1 MKSGAIRGEQVFL
14 VCHVYNESVMVTT
27 IAILFNN
34 YDYNALSTEL
44 NVVKTWAGPVS
55 ASQLRIHLTPGLGG
69 GGVGIFCVVL
79 QSFSNHYAATDN
91 SIFFQH

>member
-1 MKSGAIRGEQVFL
+1 MKSGAIRGEQVFQ
-14 VCHVYNESVMVTT
+14 VCPLTT

-55 ASQLRIHLTPGLGG
+55 ASQLPL
-69 GGVGIFCVVL
+69 
-79 QSFSNHYAATDN
+79 FSEYT
-91 SIFFQH
+91 